1 MSEVH
6 SITTEH
12 LAGASALD
20 GEELTLALLREN
32 EDLIKQ
38 NKRLGKRKSHPWLMF
53 FFGAAY
59 GAAVAGTTV
68 VYWSLS

>member
-1 MSEVH
+1 MSKVH
-6 SITTEH
+6 SITAEH

-32 EDLIKQ
+32 EDLIKK
-38 NKRLGKRKSHPWLMF
+38 NKRLSKPWLMF

-59 GAAVAGTTV
+59 GAAVAGIT

>member
-6 SITTEH
+6 SITTER

-32 EDLIKQ
+32 EGLIKQ
-38 NKRLGKRKSHPWLMF
+38 NRRLGKRKPHPWLMF

-59 GAAVAGTTV
+59 GAIIASIT

>member
-32 EDLIKQ
+32 EGLIKQ
-38 NKRLGKRKSHPWLMF
+38 NRRLGKRKPHPWLMF
-53 FFGAAY
+53 FFGATY
-59 GAAVAGTTV
+59 GAIIASIT
-68 VYWSLS
+68 VYWRLS

>member
-32 EDLIKQ
+32 EDLIMQ
-38 NKRLGKRKSHPWLMF
+38 NKRLSKQRLSKPWLMF

-68 VYWSLS
+68 YWSLS

>member
-1 MSEVH
+1 MSEVN
-6 SITTEH
+6 SITAEH

-32 EDLIKQ
+32 EDLIKE
-38 NKRLGKRKSHPWLMF
+38 NRRLGKRKPHPWLMF

-59 GAAVAGTTV
+59 GAAVAGITV
-68 VYWSLS
+68 CWSLS

>member
-6 SITTEH
+6 SITAEH

-32 EDLIKQ
+32 EDLIKK
-38 NKRLGKRKSHPWLMF
+38 NKRLKRRQSWPLSMF
-53 FFGAAY
+53 LFGAAY
-59 GAAVAGTTV
+59 GAAVAVIT